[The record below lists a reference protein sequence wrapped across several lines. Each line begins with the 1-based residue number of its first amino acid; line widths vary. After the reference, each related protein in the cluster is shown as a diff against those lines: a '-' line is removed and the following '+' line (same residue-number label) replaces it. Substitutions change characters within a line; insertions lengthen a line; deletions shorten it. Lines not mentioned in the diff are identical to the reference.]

1 MIRLSDV
8 LPDIFSDGN
17 GDETVIVAASP
28 EDAGARADVFLSD
41 KLGITRSAAQK
52 VISDGAAVYADGS
65 PFKKNARVSA
75 GDEISVTFPEAA
87 APNAAPEDIPLDV
100 IYEDGDIIVV
110 NKPQGMVVHPA
121 PGHVTGTLVSALL
134 FRCGSSLSGINGVL
148 RPGIIHR
155 IDKDTSGLI
164 CAAKN
169 DPAHVSLSEQLKD
182 HSMRR
187 TYRAIVVGGLRDD
200 EGTVDAPID
209 RSRTDRKKMA
219 IVPRGEG
226 RDAVTHYRV
235 ISRLPGFTYAEMKLE
250 TGRTHQIRVH
260 MASIGHPVLGDHV
273 YGGGST
279 QFEKKHPA
287 LFKGQCLHAAELE
300 LTHPA
305 TGERMT
311 FFAPLPDNFEKILS
325 LLSTE

>member
-1 MIRLSDV
+1 MSDV
-8 LPDIFSDGN
+8 ISDVFA
-17 GDETVIVAASP
+17 DESTDDTVFVTVT
-28 EDAGARADVFLSD
+28 ENEAGERADVFLSA
-41 KLGITRSAAQK
+41 KLDITRSAAQK
-52 VISDGAAVYADGS
+52 LLTDGAAVSADGS
-65 PFKKNARVSA
+65 PLKKNARVSA
-75 GDEISVTFPEAA
+75 GDEIVVALPEI
-87 APNAAPEDIPLDV
+87 APPTAEPEDIPLDV
-100 IYEDGDIIVV
+100 VYEDGDIIVV

-121 PGHVTGTLVSALL
+121 PGHAAGTLVSALL
-134 FRCGSSLSGINGVL
+134 FRCGDSLSGINGVL

-169 DPAHVSLSEQLKD
+169 DRAHVSLSEQLKS

-187 TYRAIVVGGLRDD
+187 TYRAILIGGLRDE
-200 EGTVDAPID
+200 EGTVDAPLD

-219 IVPRGEG
+219 VVPRGEG
-226 RDAVTHYRV
+226 RDAITHYKV

-279 QFEKKHPA
+279 QFEKRHPA

-311 FFAPLPDNFEKILS
+311 FSAPLPENVEKILS

>member
-1 MIRLSDV
+1 MSDV
-8 LPDIFSDGN
+8 FPDAFADENEDG
-17 GDETVIVAASP
+17 TVYLTVAS
-28 EDAGARADVFLSD
+28 EEAGERADVYLSG

-52 VISDGAAVYADGS
+52 LLTDGAAVLPDGS
-65 PFKKNARVSA
+65 PVKKNARVAA
-75 GDEISVTFPEAA
+75 GDSFAVAIPDA
-87 APNAAPEDIPLDV
+87 APPTAEPEDIPLDV
-100 IYEDGDIIVV
+100 VYEDGDIIVV

-121 PGHVTGTLVSALL
+121 PGHLTGTLVSALL
-134 FRCGSSLSGINGVL
+134 FRCGDSLSGINGVL

-169 DPAHVSLSEQLKD
+169 DRAHVSLSEQLKD

-187 TYRAIVVGGLRDD
+187 TYRAIVVGGLPQDQ
-200 EGTVDAPID
+200 GTIDAPLD
-209 RSRTDRKKMA
+209 RSRADRKKMA
-219 IVPRGEG
+219 VVRQGEG
-226 RDAVTHYRV
+226 REAVTHYSV
-235 ISRLPGFTYAEMKLE
+235 ISRLPGFTYAQMKLE

-279 QFEKKHPA
+279 QFEKKHPS
-287 LFKGQCLHAAELE
+287 LFAGQCLHAAELE
-300 LTHPA
+300 LTHPS

-311 FFAPLPDNFEKILS
+311 FSAPLPDNFQKILS
-325 LLSTE
+325 LLSAE

>member
-1 MIRLSDV
+1 MNDVLSDV
-8 LPDIFSDGN
+8 FEDEKAEGTVLLTVTSD
-17 GDETVIVAASP
+17 E
-28 EDAGARADVFLSD
+28 AGERVDVYLSD
-41 KLGITRSAAQK
+41 KLGITRSASQK
-52 VISDGAAVYADGS
+52 LLTDGAASFADGS
-65 PFKKNARVSA
+65 PLKKNARVCA
-75 GDEISVTFPEAA
+75 GDEFAVTIPDA
-87 APNAAPEDIPLDV
+87 APPTAEPEDIPLDV
-100 IYEDGDIIVV
+100 VYEDGDIIVV

-121 PGHVTGTLVSALL
+121 PGHDTGTLVSALL
-134 FRCGSSLSGINGVL
+134 FRCGDSLSGINGVL

-164 CAAKN
+164 CSAKN
-169 DPAHVSLSEQLKD
+169 DRAHVSLSEQLKD

-187 TYRAIVVGGLRDD
+187 TYRAIVVGGLPQDS
-200 EGTVDAPID
+200 GTVDAPID
-209 RSRTDRKKMA
+209 RNRTDRKKMA
-219 IVPRGEG
+219 VVRRGEG
-226 RDAVTHYRV
+226 REAVTHYSV

-279 QFEKKHPA
+279 QFEKKHPS
-287 LFKGQCLHAAELE
+287 LFAGQCLHAAELE
-300 LTHPA
+300 LTHPS

-311 FFAPLPDNFEKILS
+311 FFAPLPDNFQKILS

>member
-1 MIRLSDV
+1 MSDV
-8 LPDIFSDGN
+8 ISDVFA
-17 GDETVIVAASP
+17 DESTDDTVFVTVT
-28 EDAGARADVFLSD
+28 ENEAGERADVFLSA
-41 KLGITRSAAQK
+41 KLDITRSAAQK
-52 VISDGAAVYADGS
+52 LLTDGAAVSADGS
-65 PFKKNARVSA
+65 PLKKNARVSA
-75 GDEISVTFPEAA
+75 GDEIVVTLPEI
-87 APNAAPEDIPLDV
+87 APPTAEPEDIPLDV
-100 IYEDGDIIVV
+100 VYEDGDIIVV

-121 PGHVTGTLVSALL
+121 PGHAAGTLVSALL
-134 FRCGSSLSGINGVL
+134 FRCGDSLSGINGVL

-169 DPAHVSLSEQLKD
+169 DRAHVSLSEQLKS

-187 TYRAIVVGGLRDD
+187 TYRAILIGGLKDE
-200 EGTVDAPID
+200 EGTVDAPLD

-219 IVPRGEG
+219 VVPRGDG
-226 RDAVTHYRV
+226 RDAITHYKV
-235 ISRLPGFTYAEMKLE
+235 ISRLSGFTYAEMKLE

-279 QFEKKHPA
+279 QFEKRHPA

-311 FFAPLPDNFEKILS
+311 FSAPLPENFEKILS

>member
-1 MIRLSDV
+1 MSDV
-8 LPDIFSDGN
+8 ISDVFA
-17 GDETVIVAASP
+17 DESTDDTVFVTVT
-28 EDAGARADVFLSD
+28 ENEAGERADVFLSA
-41 KLGITRSAAQK
+41 KLDITRSAAQK
-52 VISDGAAVYADGS
+52 LLTDGAAVSADGS
-65 PFKKNARVSA
+65 PLKKNARVSA
-75 GDEISVTFPEAA
+75 GDEIVVALPEI
-87 APNAAPEDIPLDV
+87 APPTAEPEDIPLDV
-100 IYEDGDIIVV
+100 VYEDGDIIVV

-121 PGHVTGTLVSALL
+121 PGHAAGTLVSALL
-134 FRCGSSLSGINGVL
+134 FRCGDSLSGINGVL

-169 DPAHVSLSEQLKD
+169 DRAHVSLSEQLKS

-200 EGTVDAPID
+200 EGTVDAPLD

-219 IVPRGEG
+219 VVPRGEG
-226 RDAVTHYRV
+226 RDAITHYKV

-279 QFEKKHPA
+279 QFEKRHPA

-300 LTHPA
+300 LTLPT
-305 TGERMT
+305 TGDRMT
-311 FFAPLPDNFEKILS
+311 FSAPLPENFEKILS

>member
-1 MIRLSDV
+1 MSDVLSDV
-8 LPDIFSDGN
+8 FADGN
-17 GDETVIVAASP
+17 EDDTVFLTVTSDE
-28 EDAGARADVFLSD
+28 AGERADVYLSA

-52 VISDGAAVYADGS
+52 LLTDGAAALADGS
-65 PFKKNARVSA
+65 PLKKNARVCA
-75 GDEISVTFPEAA
+75 GDEFAVAIPDA
-87 APNAAPEDIPLDV
+87 APPSAEPEDIPLDV
-100 IYEDGDIIVV
+100 VYEDGDIIVV

-121 PGHVTGTLVSALL
+121 PGHATGTLVSALL
-134 FRCGSSLSGINGVL
+134 FRCGDSLSGINGVL

-169 DPAHVSLSEQLKD
+169 DRAHISLSEQLKD

-187 TYRAIVVGGLRDD
+187 TYRSIVIGGLPQDS
-200 EGTVDAPID
+200 GTVDAPLD
-209 RSRTDRKKMA
+209 RNRTDRKKMA
-219 IVPRGEG
+219 VVRRGEG
-226 RDAVTHYRV
+226 REAITHYSV
-235 ISRLPGFTYAEMKLE
+235 VSRLPGFTYAEMKLE

-279 QFEKKHPA
+279 QFEKKHPS
-287 LFKGQCLHAAELE
+287 LFSGQCLHAAELE
-300 LTHPA
+300 LTHPSS
-305 TGERMT
+305 GERMV
-311 FFAPLPDNFEKILS
+311 FSAPLPENFQRILS

>member
-1 MIRLSDV
+1 MTV
-8 LPDIFSDGN
+8 TPD
-17 GDETVIVAASP
+17 E
-28 EDAGARADVFLSD
+28 AGERADVYLSV
-41 KLGITRSAAQK
+41 KLGVTRSAAQK
-52 VISDGAAVYADGS
+52 LLTDGSVALADGS
-65 PFKKNARVSA
+65 PVKKNARVCS
-75 GDEISVTFPEAA
+75 GDTICVEIPDA
-87 APNAAPEDIPLDV
+87 APPTAEPENIPLDV
-100 IYEDGDIIVV
+100 VYEDNDIIVV

-121 PGHVTGTLVSALL
+121 PGHASGTLVSALL
-134 FRCGSSLSGINGVL
+134 FRCGDSLSGINGVL

-169 DPAHVSLSEQLKD
+169 DRAHISLSEQLKD

-187 TYRAIVVGGLRDD
+187 TYRAIVIGGLPQDS
-200 EGTVDAPID
+200 GAVDAPLD

-219 IVPRGEG
+219 VVRRGEG
-226 RDAVTHYRV
+226 REAITHYSV
-235 ISRLPGFTYAEMKLE
+235 VSRPPGFTYAEMKLE

-279 QFEKKHPA
+279 QFEKRHPA
-287 LFKGQCLHAAELE
+287 LFSGQCLHAAELE

-305 TGERMT
+305 SGERMT
-311 FFAPLPDNFEKILS
+311 FSAPLPDNFRKILS
-325 LLSTE
+325 LLSAE